1 MSRVIFPCISYH
13 SDLELKKHFIFP
25 CVLYRSD
32 LELEKSFTIPQ
43 YNHQDCCLIP
53 ESPFHME
60 GKGELLEFIEKR
72 LKENG
77 HMVIVVA
84 EGAGQELIA
93 ESMRSISH
101 KDASG
106 NKLLLDIGLWLSHKI
121 KVNKMLWYLRRK
133 NNFDTLTLSSSLQV
147 HFKKTKASINLKYI
161 GLLQMPKIQ
170 FMKEA
175 LSVHLM

>member
-1 MSRVIFPCISYH
+1 MYATLASRDVVCLKSFSLSFH
-13 SDLELKKHFIFP
+13 SDLELKKKKIEHSQF
-25 CVLYRSD
+25 CN
-32 LELEKSFTIPQ
+32 T

-121 KVNKMLWYLRRK
+121 KVGNRNAMLWYLLNK
-133 NNFDTLTLSSSLQV
+133 NITSTFFFFFFFAGSL
-147 HFKKTKASINLKYI
+147 
-161 GLLQMPKIQ
+161 
-170 FMKEA
+170 
-175 LSVHLM
+175 

>member
-1 MSRVIFPCISYH
+1 M
-13 SDLELKKHFIFP
+13 
-25 CVLYRSD
+25 
-32 LELEKSFTIPQ
+32 
-43 YNHQDCCLIP
+43 IP
-53 ESPFHME
+53 ESTFRME

-77 HMVIVVA
+77 HIVIVVA
-84 EGAGQELIA
+84 EGTGQELIA

-121 KVNKMLWYLRRK
+121 KVNKMLWYLQRK
-133 NNFDTLTLSSSLQV
+133 NNFDTLSSPLQA
-147 HFKKTKASINLKYI
+147 HFKKTKVTINLKYI

-175 LSVHLM
+175 LSVDLM